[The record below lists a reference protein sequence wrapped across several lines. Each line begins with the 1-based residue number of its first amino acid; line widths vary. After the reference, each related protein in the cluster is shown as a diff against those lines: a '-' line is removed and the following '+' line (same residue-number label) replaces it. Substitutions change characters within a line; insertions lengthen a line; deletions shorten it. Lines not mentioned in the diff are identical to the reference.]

1 MKPLRV
7 IPQQGGPGPEIEA
20 YVAASVDLL
29 KRSGF
34 NVVLRTDLAAWRS
47 VVMNGGYKTNPTF
60 DPDLNALGGA
70 NAFWLHVSTSE
81 ATTVA
86 CIANRVFA
94 TSDYVEVIENGT
106 LWYEHPPA
114 SVARMR
120 FLLPHLRGRIRG
132 AIGHHG
138 GLWVD
143 PLYRGQGLSWI
154 LPRLTRALSI
164 LRWDVDWHCGMVFG
178 SLRDRGVPSDNYGY
192 SAVELCID
200 GYFPPTD
207 SDERLFMTMIGR
219 YDMNLQIA
227 RDLDLMELHADK
239 QVVDFAPIARKR
251 QDQPFVATPG
261 AA

>member
-1 MKPLRV
+1 MNPLWV
-7 IPQQGGPGPEIEA
+7 IPQQGGPGPEVEA
-20 YVAASVDLL
+20 YVIASVDLL
-29 KRSGF
+29 NRSGF
-34 NVVLRTDLAAWRS
+34 NVMLRTDMAVWRS
-47 VVMNGGYKTNPTF
+47 TVVDGGYKINPTF

-70 NAFWLHVSTSE
+70 NAFWLQVTMPGE
-81 ATTVA
+81 GTVG

-94 TSDYVEVIENGT
+94 TSDYVAIIENGT

-114 SVARMR
+114 TVARMT
-120 FLLPHLRGRIRG
+120 FLLPHLRGHIKG

-138 GLWVD
+138 GLWVA
-143 PLYRGQGLSWI
+143 PQFRGQGLSWI

-178 SLRDRGVPSDNYGY
+178 SLRDRGVPTDNYGY

-207 SDERLFMTMIGR
+207 SEERLFMTMIRR
-219 YDMNLQIA
+219 YDMDLQIV
-227 RDLDLMELHADK
+227 RDLDLMKLHADK
-239 QVVDFAPIARKR
+239 QVIDFAPIARQR
-251 QDQPFVATPG
+251 QDQPLVATPG